1 MRIEDTDVER
11 SNIEYEKDII
21 DGLKWLG
28 INWDEGPDIGGPYG
42 AYRQSERLDI
52 YEKYLQKLIDGDKA
66 FYCFCSKE
74 ELEADRQAMLSQ
86 GIAPRYSGKCRNFPK
101 EKTKE
106 RLNKGE
112 GSVIRFKM
120 PEIELEFNDLIRG
133 KITVDTGLMGD
144 IVIARNLRSPLFIFA
159 GVVDDFEMKITHVIR
174 GEDHISNTPKQIL
187 IQKALEFDEVKYA
200 HLPLILAPD
209 RSKLSKRYIETSLD
223 EYKKLGYL
231 PEALVNFMALLG
243 WHPQDDREILKKD
256 ELISEFDIKRVQKAG
271 AVFNIDKLEWLNA
284 QYIRSINSERL
295 SEIILD
301 FIPENW
307 KSKKD
312 LILKILEAEKE
323 RLKILSDF
331 KIAAD
336 FFFEL
341 PDYNKGLLVWKGIEE
356 NKIKNN
362 LKLLSEE
369 IKKIPEADFDI
380 RGLERVIMPLT
391 EVWGRGE
398 LLWPLRAS
406 LSGKAASPGPFEI
419 MEILGKEETLK
430 RLEIAV
436 NKISL

>member
-284 QYIRSINSERL
+284 QYIRSIN
-295 SEIILD
+295 
-301 FIPENW
+301 
-307 KSKKD
+307 
-312 LILKILEAEKE
+312 
-323 RLKILSDF
+323 
-331 KIAAD
+331 
-336 FFFEL
+336 
-341 PDYNKGLLVWKGIEE
+341 
-356 NKIKNN
+356 
-362 LKLLSEE
+362 
-369 IKKIPEADFDI
+369 
-380 RGLERVIMPLT
+380 
-391 EVWGRGE
+391 
-398 LLWPLRAS
+398 
-406 LSGKAASPGPFEI
+406 
-419 MEILGKEETLK
+419 
-430 RLEIAV
+430 
-436 NKISL
+436 